1 MKSDAF
7 GKVGVLYGGKSG
19 EREVSLMSGKAVHD
33 ALRSKGVNAH
43 LFDTGIHTVADLEK
57 EKFDRVFIALHGIYG
72 EDGCMQG
79 LLEELQV
86 PYTGSGVMASAIAMD
101 KIMTKRLW
109 LAEGLPTPRY
119 AELKADTDFDDVV
132 AKLGLPLIVK
142 PAREG
147 STLGLTKVRDAS
159 QMKAA
164 YELAATH
171 DQSVLAEEFIEGME
185 LTCAVLELE
194 GKPEALPM
202 IRIIA
207 PDANYDYQNKYFSD
221 KTQYLC
227 PCGLDA
233 ALEKNIQ
240 QYVVQSYRALG
251 CRGWGRVD
259 VMLRSTDN
267 KPFLLELNSSPGMTG
282 HSLVPMAAKQA
293 GLDYEDLCL
302 TLLASASLDHIKH
315 KGN

>member
-1 MKSDAF
+1 MDKKMKSDAF

-19 EREVSLMSGKAVHD
+19 EREVSLMSGKAVFD
-33 ALRSKGVNAH
+33 ALKSKGIDAH
-43 LFDTGIHTVADLEK
+43 LFDTGTHTVAELEK

-79 LLEELQV
+79 LLEELHL

-119 AELKADTDFDDVV
+119 AELKADTDFDEVV
-132 AKLGLPLIVK
+132 SKLGLPLIVK

-147 STLGLTKVRDAS
+147 STLGLTKVREAS

-164 YELAATH
+164 YELAARH

-185 LTCAVLELE
+185 LTCAVLERD

-233 ALEKNIQ
+233 ALEKSIQ
-240 QYVVQSYRALG
+240 QYVVQSYRSLG

-282 HSLVPMAAKQA
+282 H
-293 GLDYEDLCL
+293 
-302 TLLASASLDHIKH
+302 
-315 KGN
+315 